1 MSKQKICQINNLT
14 IYQVV
19 ELAPLKLVG
28 LDLTSFHV
36 YTPQG
41 KCLDVF
47 LKLKDAKDFCQKTED
62 FVKRKRKRKT
72 VFTFSDLCDAA
83 SDTGWW
89 NEKSKIRDEAR
100 GQAEAVML
108 DKGVVSQADFDDDKI
123 TEEDVE
129 NWCISVGALFDDRGN
144 MIRP

>member
-36 YTPQG
+36 YTPQD

-62 FVKRKRKRKT
+62 FVKRKRKT

-83 SDTGWW
+83 SGTVWW
-89 NEKSKIRDEAR
+89 DKKSKIRDEAR
-100 GQAEAVML
+100 GQAEAEMIAR
-108 DKGVVSQADFDDDKI
+108 GVVSQEDSDECKV

>member
-1 MSKQKICQINNLT
+1 MAKQKICQINNLK

-41 KCLDVF
+41 KLLEVF
-47 LKLKDAKDFCQKTED
+47 QKLKDAKGFCQKTED
-62 FVKRKRKRKT
+62 FVKRKRKT
-72 VFTFSDLCDAA
+72 VFTFSEICDAA
-83 SDTGWW
+83 TDSGWW
-89 NEKSKIRDEAR
+89 EHPCRRKDEAR
-100 GQAEAVML
+100 FQAEEAML
-108 DKGVVSQADFDDDKI
+108 ARGVVSQAEFDGHNV

-129 NWCISVGALFDDRGN
+129 NWCMSVGALFDDRGN

>member
-1 MSKQKICQINNLT
+1 MAKRKECQINNLT
-14 IYQVV
+14 IYRVV
-19 ELAPLKLVG
+19 KLAPLKLVG

-41 KCLDVF
+41 KF
-47 LKLKDAKDFCQKTED
+47 LEIFQKLEDAKAFCRKTED
-62 FVKRKRKRKT
+62 FVKRKHKT
-72 VFTFSDLCDAA
+72 VFTFSELCDAA
-83 SDTGWW
+83 MGTVWW
-89 NEKSKIRDEAR
+89 DEKSKIRDEAR
-100 GQAEAVML
+100 GQAEAAML

>member
-1 MSKQKICQINNLT
+1 MAKRKVCQFNNLT
-14 IYQVV
+14 IYRVT
-19 ELAPLKLVG
+19 ELQPLKFG
-28 LDLTSFHV
+28 GCDFTSFHV

-41 KCLDVF
+41 KSLEIFRKLD
-47 LKLKDAKDFCQKTED
+47 DAKNFCRKTED
-62 FVKRKRKRKT
+62 FVKRKRKT

-83 SDTGWW
+83 SGTGWW
-89 NEKSKIRDEAR
+89 DEKSKIRDEAR

-129 NWCISVGALFDDRGN
+129 NWCMSVGALFDDRGN

>member
-1 MSKQKICQINNLT
+1 MAKRKECQINNLT

-28 LDLTSFHV
+28 LDLTRFHV

-41 KCLDVF
+41 KFIDSF
-47 LKLKDAKDFCQKTED
+47 QKLEDAKDFCRKAED
-62 FVKRKRKRKT
+62 FVKRKRKI
-72 VFTFSDLCDAA
+72 VFTFSELCDAA
-83 SDTGWW
+83 SGTGWW
-89 NEKSKIRDEAR
+89 DEKSKIRDEAR
-100 GQAEAVML
+100 GQAEAEMIAR
-108 DKGVVSQADFDDDKI
+108 GVVSQENSDDGKV